1 MKPEHEFR
9 ITALLGGTYSSMA
22 EAFHAL
28 RREGINIADFPPS
41 LQEALRN
48 RIVVDDLPAEQF
60 RLEMQSRILEA
71 QGKQLDIQSNV
82 VEAHKTI
89 ANAEAR
95 IKEQRLIEERYSGI
109 LDAHMDEINAR
120 KR

>member
-1 MKPEHEFR
+1 MKPEHEFGL
-9 ITALLGGTYSSMA
+9 TALLGRNYSSMA

-28 RREGINIADFPPS
+28 RGEGINMADFPPS

-48 RIVVDDLPAEQF
+48 RVVADDLPAEQF
-60 RLEMQSRILEA
+60 RLDMRSRILKA
-71 QGKQLDIQSNV
+71 QGKQLEIQSDV

-89 ANAEAR
+89 ANADAR
-95 IKEQRLIEERYSGI
+95 IKEQRLIEERYTGI

>member
-9 ITALLGGTYSSMA
+9 LTALLGGRYSSMA
-22 EAFHAL
+22 EAFHTL
-28 RREGINIADFPPS
+28 RSEGIDMADFPPS
-41 LQEALRN
+41 LQQALRD
-48 RIVVDDLPAEQF
+48 RVVEDDLPAEQF
-60 RLEMQSRILEA
+60 RLEMRSRILKA
-71 QGKQLDIQSNV
+71 QGKQLEIQSDV

-89 ANAEAR
+89 ANADAR
-95 IKEQRLIEERYSGI
+95 IKEQRLIEERYTGI